1 MKFASPFRKQDLNEL
16 VTADQNRGVTK
27 KTKTCSFQEI
37 VDSKEN
43 AESDNS
49 RDESSEKGFRHFVQ
63 QLRIFFD
70 GFDNPAGLYLGWPQ

>member
-1 MKFASPFRKQDLNEL
+1 MKFTGALRKQDLNEF
-16 VTADQNRGVTK
+16 VTADQNRGITNE
-27 KTKTCSFQEI
+27 TKTSEFQEI

-43 AESDNS
+43 TKSDNS

-70 GFDNPAGLYLGWPQ
+70 GFDNPAALYLGWPQ